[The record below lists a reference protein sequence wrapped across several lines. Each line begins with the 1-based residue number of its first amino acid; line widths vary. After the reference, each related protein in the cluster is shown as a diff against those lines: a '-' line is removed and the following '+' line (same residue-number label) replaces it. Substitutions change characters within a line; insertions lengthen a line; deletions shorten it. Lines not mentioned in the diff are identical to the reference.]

1 MLQRFATLK
10 DDFVQAGTTNS
21 FVRQV
26 CISVEQGLKGAL
38 SVATFP
44 YTISKNIYIKFGFL
58 WLALVPFPDTE

>member
-1 MLQRFATLK
+1 M
-10 DDFVQAGTTNS
+10 NS

-58 WLALVPFPDTE
+58 LLALVPIYNTE